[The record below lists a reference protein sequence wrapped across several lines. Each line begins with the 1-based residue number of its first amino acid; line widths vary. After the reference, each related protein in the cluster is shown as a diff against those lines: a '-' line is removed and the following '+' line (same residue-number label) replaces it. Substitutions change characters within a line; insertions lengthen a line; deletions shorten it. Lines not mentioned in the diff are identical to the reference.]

1 MNSKDLVVNY
11 LTDNE
16 EGMRNVITWFLNEV
30 MQREADELAGAGRY
44 ERTGSRRTYRNGTR
58 SRSLKSR
65 YGSLS
70 LDKPLLRDI
79 PFKTQVF
86 ERYSRVEKALENAII
101 ESYLQGVSTRKIQ
114 DVIATLGVEKISAS
128 YVSSIAKDLDAKVIE
143 FLSRPVESHIPYLF
157 VDASYFKVRDGI
169 KYTNKALLV
178 IAGIRNDGIRE
189 ILGARIADGED
200 ELTWEDFFSELK
212 DRGLRRVNLVISDG
226 HKGIQNA
233 VQRSFHGC
241 SWQMCQVHFI
251 RAVLKKIPRKDHKF
265 VVAILKDSL
274 NDPRRLQE
282 CIIELES
289 RGFSRAAA
297 TIERFQYDVMNYRS
311 FPIDHWK
318 RIRTTNLLERVNK
331 ELKRRYRSIGAFPN
345 DSSLLRIAG
354 SILMDINEEWI
365 TSRRYLSDVGEI
377 SSADTGSEITAY

>member
-1 MNSKDLVVNY
+1 
-11 LTDNE
+11 
-16 EGMRNVITWFLNEV
+16 
-30 MQREADELAGAGRY
+30 
-44 ERTGSRRTYRNGTR
+44 
-58 SRSLKSR
+58 
-65 YGSLS
+65 
-70 LDKPLLRDI
+70 
-79 PFKTQVF
+79 VF
-86 ERYSRVEKALENAII
+86 ERYSRVEKVPENTII

-114 DVIATLGVEKISAS
+114 NVIATLGVEKISVS
-128 YVSSIAKDLDAKVIE
+128 YVSGIAKDLDAKVIE
-143 FLSRPVESHIPYLF
+143 FLSRPVESHIPYIF

-178 IAGIRNDGIRE
+178 IAGIRNDGIRK
-189 ILGARIADGED
+189 ILGARIADCKD
-200 ELTWEDFFSELK
+200 ELTWEDLFSELK

-251 RAVLKKIPRKDHKF
+251 RAILKKIPRKDYKF

-274 NDPRRLQE
+274 NDPRRTQE
-282 CIIELES
+282 CIIQLES

-311 FPIDHWK
+311 FPVDHWK
-318 RIRTTNLLERVNK
+318 RIQTTNLLERVNK

-354 SILMDINEEWI
+354 SILIDINEEWI
-365 TSRRYLSDVGEI
+365 TRRRYLSDAGEI

>member
-1 MNSKDLVVNY
+1 MEEYRAMNSKDLVVNY

-86 ERYSRVEKALENAII
+86 ERYSRVEQALENAII

-114 DVIATLGVEKISAS
+114 NVISTLGVEKISAS
-128 YVSSIAKDLDAKVIE
+128 YVSSIVKELDEKVIG

-169 KYTNKALLV
+169 RYVNKALLV
-178 IAGIRNDGIRE
+178 IAGIRNDGVRE
-189 ILGARIADGED
+189 ILGARIADCED
-200 ELTWEDFFSELK
+200 ELTWEDLFSDLK
-212 DRGLRRVNLVISDG
+212 DRGLRRVDLLISDG

-233 VQRSFHGC
+233 AQRSFHGC
-241 SWQMCQVHFI
+241 SHEN
-251 RAVLKKIPRKDHKF
+251 IPGPH
-265 VVAILKDSL
+265 
-274 NDPRRLQE
+274 RRYSRTLR
-282 CIIELES
+282 IIEMD
-289 RGFSRAAA
+289 
-297 TIERFQYDVMNYRS
+297 RFGV
-311 FPIDHWK
+311 
-318 RIRTTNLLERVNK
+318 L
-331 ELKRRYRSIGAFPN
+331 PN
-345 DSSLLRIAG
+345 
-354 SILMDINEEWI
+354 
-365 TSRRYLSDVGEI
+365 
-377 SSADTGSEITAY
+377 

>member
-16 EGMRNVITWFLNEV
+16 EGMRNIITWFLNEV

-58 SRSLKSR
+58 SRSLKTR
-65 YGSLS
+65 YGTLT

-114 DVIATLGVEKISAS
+114 NVIATLGGEKISAS

-189 ILGARIADGED
+189 ILGARIADCEN
-200 ELTWEDFFSELK
+200 ELT
-212 DRGLRRVNLVISDG
+212 
-226 HKGIQNA
+226 
-233 VQRSFHGC
+233 
-241 SWQMCQVHFI
+241 
-251 RAVLKKIPRKDHKF
+251 
-265 VVAILKDSL
+265 
-274 NDPRRLQE
+274 
-282 CIIELES
+282 
-289 RGFSRAAA
+289 
-297 TIERFQYDVMNYRS
+297 
-311 FPIDHWK
+311 
-318 RIRTTNLLERVNK
+318 
-331 ELKRRYRSIGAFPN
+331 
-345 DSSLLRIAG
+345 
-354 SILMDINEEWI
+354 
-365 TSRRYLSDVGEI
+365 
-377 SSADTGSEITAY
+377 

>member
-86 ERYSRVEKALENAII
+86 ERYSRVEQALENAII

-114 DVIATLGVEKISAS
+114 NVISTLGVEKISAS
-128 YVSSIAKDLDAKVIE
+128 YVSSIAKELDEKVIG

-169 KYTNKALLV
+169 RYVNKALLV
-178 IAGIRNDGIRE
+178 IAGIRNDGVRE
-189 ILGARIADGED
+189 ILGARIADCED
-200 ELTWEDFFSELK
+200 ELTWEDLFSDLK
-212 DRGLRRVNLVISDG
+212 DRGLRRVDLLISDG

-233 VQRSFHGC
+233 AQRSFHGC
-241 SWQMCQVHFI
+241 SHEN
-251 RAVLKKIPRKDHKF
+251 IPGPH
-265 VVAILKDSL
+265 
-274 NDPRRLQE
+274 RRYSRTLR
-282 CIIELES
+282 IIEMD
-289 RGFSRAAA
+289 
-297 TIERFQYDVMNYRS
+297 RFGV
-311 FPIDHWK
+311 
-318 RIRTTNLLERVNK
+318 L
-331 ELKRRYRSIGAFPN
+331 PN
-345 DSSLLRIAG
+345 
-354 SILMDINEEWI
+354 
-365 TSRRYLSDVGEI
+365 
-377 SSADTGSEITAY
+377 